1 MICHA
6 EAEDLPAI
14 LELQYLAYRSEA
26 ELLGNWDIPPLKQK
40 LSEVE
45 EEFRKG
51 VFLKLI
57 FENDAIV
64 GSVRAVEKDGAVKD
78 GAVQIGKL
86 MVHPQFRR
94 RGYGRMLLSAI
105 EAEFAGKRCVLFTST
120 RSVNNI
126 RLYESAG
133 YRIFEIRTISPELQ
147 FAYMEKQL

>member
-64 GSVRAVEKDGAVKD
+64 GSVRAVEKDGAV
-78 GAVQIGKL
+78 QIGKL
-86 MVHPQFRR
+86 
-94 RGYGRMLLSAI
+94 S
-105 EAEFAGKRCVLFTST
+105 KRS
-120 RSVNNI
+120 I
-126 RLYESAG
+126 
-133 YRIFEIRTISPELQ
+133 IS
-147 FAYMEKQL
+147 FNVIMAFD

>member
-26 ELLGNWDIPPLKQK
+26 ELLGNWDIPPFKQK

-45 EEFRKG
+45 EEFRTG

-57 FENDAIV
+57 SENDGDAIV
-64 GSVRAVEKDGAVKD
+64 GSVRAVEKD

-94 RGYGRMLLSAI
+94 RGYGRLLLSAI

-133 YRIFEIRTISPELQ
+133 YRIFETRTISPELQ

>member
-57 FENDAIV
+57 FEHDAIV
-64 GSVRAVEKDGAVKD
+64 GSVRAVEKDGAVQMERLQNLWYIRSSVVVDMEECFFQPSKLNLPVN
-78 GAVQIGKL
+78 AV
-86 MVHPQFRR
+86 FC
-94 RGYGRMLLSAI
+94 LL
-105 EAEFAGKRCVLFTST
+105 VLE
-120 RSVNNI
+120 V
-126 RLYESAG
+126 
-133 YRIFEIRTISPELQ
+133 
-147 FAYMEKQL
+147 

>member
-1 MICHA
+1 MFCHA

-64 GSVRAVEKDGAVKD
+64 GSVRAVEKDGAV
-78 GAVQIGKL
+78 QIGKL

-133 YRIFEIRTISPELQ
+133 YRIFEIRTISPKLQ

>member
-64 GSVRAVEKDGAVKD
+64 GSVRAVEKDGAV
-78 GAVQIGKL
+78 QIGKL

-105 EAEFAGKRCVLFTST
+105 EAEFAGKRCVLFTS
-120 RSVNNI
+120 
-126 RLYESAG
+126 
-133 YRIFEIRTISPELQ
+133 RTISPELQ